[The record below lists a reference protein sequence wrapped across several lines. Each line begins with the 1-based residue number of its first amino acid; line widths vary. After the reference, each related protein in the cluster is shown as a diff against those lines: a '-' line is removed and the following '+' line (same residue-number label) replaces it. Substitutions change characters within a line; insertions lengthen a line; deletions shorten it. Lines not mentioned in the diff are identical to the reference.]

1 MRVRQYLSLTSQS
14 MYISSRNF
22 VLLNIKHSIL
32 REESEGDVFALRHW
46 EDLTEEESNTSE
58 DFMESSVE

>member
-1 MRVRQYLSLTSQS
+1 